1 MKKSILVKNLSAV
14 ISVTRLSENQSYW
27 REKNERVLTGDKPLS
42 CSQCAAEFAWF
53 WRLLNKSALMKNP
66 LCSYKRCDYKSKQST
81 ALMTH
86 ERIPHVRTNT
96 GYKPLSC
103 KQCYYECKQLTAL
116 TYERIHTNEKRFIQD
131 ARIAFTNMLGHSQ
144 EPTIYYSS
152 KELCSTKISPVDR
165 WRIL

>member
-1 MKKSILVKNLSAV
+1 MWLQMLYI
-14 ISVTRLSENQSYW
+14 R
-27 REKNERVLTGDKPLS
+27 
-42 CSQCAAEFAWF
+42 
-53 WRLLNKSALMKNP
+53 
-66 LCSYKRCDYKSKQST
+66 QST
-81 ALMTH
+81 T
-86 ERIPHVRTNT
+86 HVRTNT

-116 TYERIHTNEKRFIQD
+116 TYERIHTNEKGFIQD

-165 WRIL
+165 WIILKWKQNYTKCQSLSYNILIHFYHCNYLDYHDVLTSTYLKVYMHASLMQKTHTL